1 MGVYINGIGA
11 ISEAACIAE
20 EFSALAEGR
29 NHLAKG
35 QMTEFASAVPA
46 SKLRRASRYSKL
58 TVSAAAFALKDSETE
73 FTDPYRTGAVIA
85 SGYGAAEY
93 NIQFSDQ
100 VQGGEP
106 QLCSPS
112 VFSQSVA
119 NSCLGQLCMIEGIKG
134 ESTMLRGGDPLE
146 YASLLLETDRA
157 DIMLCGETEEWSE
170 ELIASFNSKEAS
182 SGAVISEGSAFAV
195 LGTEKNGCTYCKVSD
210 HSSAALGAC
219 PLLDER
225 EDIASV
231 IKEVLSDMPR
241 NADVIFTAANGT
253 WFDAVEAGCINEV
266 FADIPSFVPKA
277 VFGETLG
284 SSYMLSVCLAAAA
297 LKNGSFR
304 GRACVSV
311 IVTGF
316 DMTGNYMAVR
326 LTGVGV

>member
-1 MGVYINGIGA
+1 MEVYINGIGA
-11 ISEAACIAE
+11 VSEAACIAE
-20 EFSALAEGR
+20 EFSALTDVREY
-29 NHLAKG
+29 LAKG
-35 QMTEFASAVPA
+35 QMTEFTSAVPA
-46 SKLRRASRYSKL
+46 SKLRRAGRYSKL

-73 FTDPYRTGAVIA
+73 LTDPYRTGAVIA

-100 VQGGEP
+100 VQGGDP

-119 NSCLGQLCMIEGIKG
+119 NSCLGQLCMINGIKG

-146 YASLLLETDRA
+146 YASLLIETDKA

-170 ELIASFNSKEAS
+170 ELKASFNAKKAAN
-182 SGAVISEGSAFAV
+182 GAVISEGSAFAV
-195 LGTEKNGCTYCKVSD
+195 LGTEKNNSTYCKVSD
-210 HSSAALGAC
+210 HSSAALGFC
-219 PLLDER
+219 PLLYVK
-225 EDIASV
+225 EDIAAV
-231 IKEVLSDMPR
+231 IKEVLSDMPQ

-253 WFDAVEAGCINEV
+253 WFDAVEAGCIKEV
-266 FADIPSFVPKA
+266 FADTSSFSPKA

-297 LKNGSFR
+297 LKNGSFK
-304 GRACVSV
+304 GRACRSV

-326 LTGVGV
+326 LTGVSV

>member
-1 MGVYINGIGA
+1 MEVYINGIGA
-11 ISEAACIAE
+11 VSEAACIAE
-20 EFSALAEGR
+20 EFSALTDVREY
-29 NHLAKG
+29 LAKG
-35 QMTEFASAVPA
+35 QMTEFTSAVPA
-46 SKLRRASRYSKL
+46 SKLRRAGRYSKL

-85 SGYGAAEY
+85 SGYGAVEY

-119 NSCLGQLCMIEGIKG
+119 NSCLGQLCMINGIKG

-146 YASLLLETDRA
+146 YASLLIETDKA
-157 DIMLCGETEEWSE
+157 DIILCGETEEWSE
-170 ELIASFNSKEAS
+170 ELKASFNAKKAAN
-182 SGAVISEGSAFAV
+182 GAVISEGSAFAV
-195 LGTEKNGCTYCKVSD
+195 LGTEKNNSTYCKVSD
-210 HSSAALGAC
+210 HSSAALGFC
-219 PLLDER
+219 PLLYVK
-225 EDIASV
+225 EDIAAV
-231 IKEVLSDMPR
+231 IKEVLSDMPQ

-253 WFDAVEAGCINEV
+253 WFDAVEAGCIKEV
-266 FADIPSFVPKA
+266 FADTPSFSPKT

-297 LKNGSFR
+297 LKNGSFK
-304 GRACVSV
+304 GRACRSV